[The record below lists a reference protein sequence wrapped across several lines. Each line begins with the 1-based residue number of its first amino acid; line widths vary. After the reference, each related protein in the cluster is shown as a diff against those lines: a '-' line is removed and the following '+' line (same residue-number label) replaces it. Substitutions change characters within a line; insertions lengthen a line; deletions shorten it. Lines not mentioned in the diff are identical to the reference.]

1 MFPRL
6 AFALKKTLSF
16 WQRRGKN
23 KFLTQALGGLSSRR
37 PQGFDVL
44 ECRRDP
50 SSRFAQARHA
60 DSFGASVSA
69 KRPAAAVSIWLGH
82 AQRLAGFRRGIS
94 RDRGP
99 AGEAPGRLPA
109 AGRDQA
115 RRQERDA
122 SGIQGGVLP
131 HVLANLNKATLAHLN
146 GSTADDGTR
155 SWSTMIRSTG
165 TPPRPPKLPGSLPP
179 RSSAQRVTDR
189 SRASVSR
196 RVSCRARPAP
206 RAGDFA
212 HSAGGSEAS
221 RPMAA
226 RWSARRSAGPRGY
239 CSDIDGATL
248 HASMNF

>member
-23 KFLTQALGGLSSRR
+23 KFLTQALGL
-37 PQGFDVL
+37 VV
-44 ECRRDP
+44 E
-50 SSRFAQARHA
+50 
-60 DSFGASVSA
+60 V
-69 KRPAAAVSIWLGH
+69 V
-82 AQRLAGFRRGIS
+82 
-94 RDRGP
+94 GP
-99 AGEAPGRLPA
+99 
-109 AGRDQA
+109 
-115 RRQERDA
+115 
-122 SGIQGGVLP
+122 
-131 HVLANLNKATLAHLN
+131 K
-146 GSTADDGTR
+146 GSTFWNVEGIPVVVSPKPGTPIPSVR
-155 SWSTMIRSTG
+155 AFPPSG
-165 TPPRPPKLPGSLPP
+165 PPRPPKLPGSLPP

-221 RPMAA
+221 RPIAA